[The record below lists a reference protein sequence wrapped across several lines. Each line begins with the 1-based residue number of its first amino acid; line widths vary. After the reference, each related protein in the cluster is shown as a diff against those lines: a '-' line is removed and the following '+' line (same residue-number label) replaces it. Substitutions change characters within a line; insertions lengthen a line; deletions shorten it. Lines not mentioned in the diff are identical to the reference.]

1 MREQL
6 KNLYYE
12 LIRMRPVS
20 SDLSAVNRAG
30 ERLATFLS
38 GYGLFCC
45 MEKIGGR
52 NTLYAATAPGKRKK
66 VLFNGHIDVVP
77 ALLET
82 QYEPQERNGR
92 LYARGALDCLG
103 NLMAVLE
110 ALLDCREASASV
122 IFSGE
127 EEILGSSPR
136 EMLRRG
142 YGAEKAVVVVD
153 HHEDYGITCRHKG
166 SLILRLAAHGK
177 SGHAAYLMNPG
188 ENALDLLARAYLT
201 LREKWQN
208 PSSPS
213 EWADS
218 LNGTVCSAGMAPNQI
233 PEEASLLLNIRF
245 TESGGAARAMERV
258 QRIVGDTVQVKMED
272 VCETFESDPEHPV
285 IQKLKRCFE
294 EVFPGHEIG
303 FHACCGTTDARHFA
317 HLGVPVAVTG
327 IAGGGA
333 HSGEEYAE
341 LHSIDQYA
349 EIYRRFILAC
359 TEDFPGMAEFAGGV
373 HPRGFPA
380 ETHEKNHT
388 AVSE

>member
-1 MREQL
+1 M
-6 KNLYYE
+6 N
-12 LIRMRPVS
+12 
-20 SDLSAVNRAG
+20 A
-30 ERLATFLS
+30 
-38 GYGLFCC
+38 
-45 MEKIGGR
+45 
-52 NTLYAATAPGKRKK
+52 
-66 VLFNGHIDVVP
+66 DVVIVGAGP
-77 ALLET
+77 AGIFT
-82 QYEPQERNGR
+82 
-92 LYARGALDCLG
+92 AL
-103 NLMAVLE
+103 
-110 ALLDCREASASV
+110 
-122 IFSGE
+122 
-127 EEILGSSPR
+127 

-142 YGAEKAVVVVD
+142 YGAEKAVIVVD

-188 ENALDLLARAYLT
+188 ENALDLLAKAYLT

-245 TESGGAARAMERV
+245 TESDGAIR
-258 QRIVGDTVQVKMED
+258 ED
-272 VCETFESDPEHPV
+272 VCETFESDPGHPV
-285 IQKLKRCFE
+285 IQKLKTCFE